1 MKKTSLALIAA
12 LSMFT
17 SVAANAD
24 ATAVVDGTAA
34 GFDVSTL
41 SVGTLVATSIGVG
54 VVIATVVVI
63 GNDADG
69 NPITGTVNT
78 VTYTN

>member
-1 MKKTSLALIAA
+1 MMKKTSLALVAA

-24 ATAVVDGTAA
+24 APVDGTAA

-41 SVGTLVATSIGVG
+41 SVGTLVTTSVGLG
-54 VVIATVVVI
+54 VVIATAVVV

-78 VTYTN
+78 ITYTN

>member
-24 ATAVVDGTAA
+24 TAAVVDGTAA

-78 VTYTN
+78 VTYSN

>member
-1 MKKTSLALIAA
+1 MKKTSLALVAA
-12 LSMFT
+12 LSMLT

-24 ATAVVDGTAA
+24 AAVVDGTAA

-41 SVGTLVATSIGVG
+41 SVGTLVATSVGIG
-54 VVIATVVVI
+54 VVIATAVVV

-78 VTYTN
+78 ITYTN